1 MAGSQGLLLWG
12 GICFI
17 YFLKIQISSGQDID
31 ECGGP
36 IPVRCGPNAKCVN
49 TPGSFHCT
57 CIDGYILPSGKIFQN
72 PSLNDCADVDECGRL
87 RRVTCGPNAK
97 CVNTLGS
104 FYCIC
109 IDGYILPSG
118 KKEFQNLTL
127 NNCSDVDEC
136 QHSSSLCA
144 PHGVCLNTPGSYT
157 CTCRPGFA
165 KHNGDHLM
173 ECVDKNE
180 CQDTSLCEPN
190 GVCENTV
197 GSYVCKCKPG
207 FVQSLKNRAECVDVD
222 ECGRLR
228 RVTCGPNAK
237 CVNTL
242 GSFYCICIDGYIL
255 PSGKKEFQN
264 LTLNNCS
271 DISWCSKLDN
281 DTFSG
286 NCPIQ
291 PGATNFLD
299 GHREICTSLQNL
311 SSACRNGTAPLTL
324 EDIAN
329 HFDNFPAQINR
340 NKEEIAQVVTFYL
353 ETVQKVAYEFALSL
367 PSGNQSSVKKKLMA
381 ITTLTIEGYCDKNN
395 LTFKLKAGNE
405 VMNLNCT
412 LIAEKDSKGAV
423 VFISYVSIG
432 SIINE
437 TFISKENL
445 TIDEKLENIYLNSK
459 VVSGTI
465 GYSNDSFLST
475 PVIFTFQHIHMK
487 SVKEKPLCVYW
498 DNTVW
503 SNKGCK
509 TISFNDSHTVCSC
522 SHFSSFAVLMAS
534 VELKEDFVLTIIT
547 YVGLGLSLLCLFLA
561 ALTFLLCRAIRGTG
575 TLLHLQL
582 SLCLFLANLLFLTG
596 IERTEPKIMCS
607 IIAGG
612 LHYLYLAA
620 FTWMF
625 LEGLHL
631 FLTVRNLR
639 VANYTSASRFK
650 KRFMYPFGYGIP
662 AVIVAVSAGIVP
674 QGYGTNHYC
683 WLNLH
688 MGFVWS
694 FMGPVFFIIL
704 INLSFYLTTLWIL
717 RDRLSALNK
726 EVSTIQNNR
735 TLTIKALAQLF
746 ILGCSWSLGFF
757 LIDSIAEPIRL
768 IIAYAFTIIN
778 SLQGVYIF
786 LVHCVFNRQVQEEYK
801 KCFKRSKKRTETDT
815 YVLSSSTSHTRTL
828 ER

>member
-1 MAGSQGLLLWG
+1 MKIRYPLFLLGFYVLVLLKTAVFKKTKDSQCRRRRCPQNAICVNKTHCACENGFVTTSGEKYFSDFLEICDDLNECLPPIKIHCGKNASCINTYG
-12 GICFI
+12 GYYCGCNTG
-17 YFLKIQISSGQDID
+17 YSLPSGETKFPNPMDCQDIN
-31 ECGGP
+31 ECET
-36 IPVRCGPNAKCVN
+36 IFVCGQNANCVN
-49 TPGSFHCT
+49 TDGSFHCICT
-57 CIDGYILPSGKIFQN
+57 TGYALPSGENKF
-72 PSLNDCADVDECGRL
+72 SDAVM
-87 RRVTCGPNAK
+87 
-97 CVNTLGS
+97 
-104 FYCIC
+104 
-109 IDGYILPSG
+109 
-118 KKEFQNLTL
+118 
-127 NNCSDVDEC
+127 NNC
-136 QHSSSLCA
+136 Q
-144 PHGVCLNTPGSYT
+144 G
-157 CTCRPGFA
+157 
-165 KHNGDHLM
+165 
-173 ECVDKNE
+173 
-180 CQDTSLCEPN
+180 
-190 GVCENTV
+190 
-197 GSYVCKCKPG
+197 
-207 FVQSLKNRAECVDVD
+207 
-222 ECGRLR
+222 
-228 RVTCGPNAK
+228 
-237 CVNTL
+237 
-242 GSFYCICIDGYIL
+242 
-255 PSGKKEFQN
+255 
-264 LTLNNCS
+264 
-271 DISWCSKLDN
+271 ISWCSKLDN
-281 DTFSG
+281 DTFSR
-286 NCPIQ
+286 NCSIQ

-299 GHREICTSLQNL
+299 GHREICASLQNL

-324 EDIAN
+324 EYIAN
-329 HFDNFPAQINR
+329 HFDNFPVQLNGT
-340 NKEEIAQVVTFYL
+340 KEEIAQVVTVFL
-353 ETVQKVAYEFALSL
+353 ETTQKVAYEFALNL
-367 PSGNQSSVKKKLMA
+367 PSGSQFSVKKKLIA

-395 LTFKLKAGNE
+395 LTFELKAGNE
-405 VMNLNCT
+405 VMDLNCT

-423 VFISYVSIG
+423 VFISYISIG
-432 SIINE
+432 SIING
-437 TFISKENL
+437 TFIAKENL
-445 TIDEKLENIYLNSK
+445 DINEELENLYLNSK
-459 VVSGTI
+459 VVSGTT
-465 GYSNDSFLST
+465 GYRNANLST
-475 PVIFTFQHIHMK
+475 PVIFTFQHNHMK
-487 SVKEKPLCVYW
+487 NMKEKSLCVYW
-498 DNTVW
+498 DDTVW

-674 QGYGTNHYC
+674 QGYGTKHYC

-688 MGFVWS
+688 RGFVWS
-694 FMGPVFFIIL
+694 FMGPVFIIIL
-704 INLSFYLTTLWIL
+704 INLSFYFTTLWIL
-717 RDRLSALNK
+717 RDRLSSLNK
-726 EVSTIQNNR
+726 EVSTIQNTR

-757 LIDSIAEPIRL
+757 LIDSIAESIRL

-786 LVHCVFNRQVQEEYK
+786 LVHCVLNRQVQEEYK
-801 KCFKRSKKRTETDT
+801 KCFKRSKERTETDT

>member
-1 MAGSQGLLLWG
+1 
-12 GICFI
+12 
-17 YFLKIQISSGQDID
+17 
-31 ECGGP
+31 
-36 IPVRCGPNAKCVN
+36 
-49 TPGSFHCT
+49 
-57 CIDGYILPSGKIFQN
+57 
-72 PSLNDCADVDECGRL
+72 
-87 RRVTCGPNAK
+87 
-97 CVNTLGS
+97 
-104 FYCIC
+104 
-109 IDGYILPSG
+109 
-118 KKEFQNLTL
+118 
-127 NNCSDVDEC
+127 DVDEC

-173 ECVDKNE
+173 ECVGNRMRATQLNTLNGYVCLVNSHLLPEMRSSSGLVYLNSLPVQNVEDVDECQHNSSLCAPHGVCLNTPGSYMCTCKPGFAKRNGNHFMECVGDKNE

-207 FVQSLKNRAECVDVD
+207 FVQSLKNRADFGYFCCLWEYKQDHIPCSSFIKY
-222 ECGRLR
+222 L
-228 RVTCGPNAK
+228 K
-237 CVNTL
+237 TL
-242 GSFYCICIDGYIL
+242 TQLKLCLY
-255 PSGKKEFQN
+255 
-264 LTLNNCS
+264 
-271 DISWCSKLDN
+271 ISWCSKLDN
-281 DTFSG
+281 DTFS
-286 NCPIQ
+286 
-291 PGATNFLD
+291 
-299 GHREICTSLQNL
+299 NL

-324 EDIAN
+324 EQFLEGFLITFDHDEKWAN
-329 HFDNFPAQINR
+329 S

-412 LIAEKDSKGAV
+412 LIAEKDSKGTGAV

-674 QGYGTNHYC
+674 QGYGTKHYC

-704 INLSFYLTTLWIL
+704 VSQKTTLIFCFCQNELKIKTVWFKHFLQFLQINLSFYLTTLWIL

-815 YVLSSSTSHTRTL
+815 YVLSSSTSHTRTV
-828 ER
+828 

>member
-31 ECGGP
+31 ECGGR
-36 IPVRCGPNAKCVN
+36 IPVMCGPNAKCVN
-49 TPGSFHCT
+49 TQGSFYCT
-57 CIDGYILPSGKIFQN
+57 CIDGYILPSGKKMFQN
-72 PSLNDCADVDECGRL
+72 PSLNDCA
-87 RRVTCGPNAK
+87 
-97 CVNTLGS
+97 
-104 FYCIC
+104 
-109 IDGYILPSG
+109 
-118 KKEFQNLTL
+118 
-127 NNCSDVDEC
+127 
-136 QHSSSLCA
+136 
-144 PHGVCLNTPGSYT
+144 
-157 CTCRPGFA
+157 
-165 KHNGDHLM
+165 
-173 ECVDKNE
+173 
-180 CQDTSLCEPN
+180 
-190 GVCENTV
+190 
-197 GSYVCKCKPG
+197 
-207 FVQSLKNRAECVDVD
+207 
-222 ECGRLR
+222 
-228 RVTCGPNAK
+228 
-237 CVNTL
+237 
-242 GSFYCICIDGYIL
+242 
-255 PSGKKEFQN
+255 
-264 LTLNNCS
+264 

-281 DTFSG
+281 DTFSR
-286 NCPIQ
+286 NCPKQ

-324 EDIAN
+324 KYIAN
-329 HFDNFPAQINR
+329 HFDNFPAQVNR
-340 NKEEIAQVVTFYL
+340 SKEEIAQVVTFYL
-353 ETVQKVAYEFALSL
+353 ETVQKVAYELALNL
-367 PSGNQSSVKKKLMA
+367 PSGNQSSAETKSMA
-381 ITTLTIEGYCDKNN
+381 ITTMTIEGYCDKNN

-405 VMNLNCT
+405 VMNLNCI

-423 VFISYVSIG
+423 VFISYNSIG
-432 SIINE
+432 SIVNE

-445 TIDEKLENIYLNSK
+445 TINEKLENIYLNSK

-465 GYSNDSFLST
+465 GYRNNSFLST

-503 SNKGCK
+503 SNKGCE

-582 SLCLFLANLLFLTG
+582 SLCLFLANLLFLIG
-596 IERTEPKIMCS
+596 IERTELKIMCS

-639 VANYTSASRFK
+639 VANYTGASRFK

-674 QGYGTNHYC
+674 QGYGTKHYC

-688 MGFVWS
+688 MGFIWS
-694 FMGPVFFIIL
+694 FIGPVFFIIL

-717 RDRLSALNK
+717 RDRLSSLNK
-726 EVSTIQNNR
+726 EVSTIQNTR
-735 TLTIKALAQLF
+735 TLTFKALAQLF

-786 LVHCVFNRQVQEEYK
+786 LVHCVLNRQVQEEYK

-815 YVLSSSTSHTRTL
+815 YVLSSSTSHTRTIKMDSGHIL
-828 ER
+828 QRLIRKRTALF